1 MLRTHL
7 RKLSVT
13 SLALGV
19 GFASAGAL
27 AQSDGGS
34 AASSPDA
41 LGGTT
46 LFQTNGIS
54 SAAIFGSATDAN
66 APSAPSATARRNA
79 DADALA
85 DLLRGDNSLSQAL
98 GRNVQDFAQHFA
110 PQASDNGR
118 RLGQTQLG
126 GAMPTQTNADTQ
138 AAVGGTALAQT
149 ALTAPRA
156 QSDSG
161 TGTFGLQ
168 ASDNGRHLGQTQR
181 ATSDDSGGQQLGQLR
196 RSEAST
202 IADQVASTKNALVA
216 KTIDDSK
223 GKHSDQLRKS
233 ENNAIADQAVTTTNA
248 LVTDTIDDS
257 KGKQLGERRQS
268 EEKTKNALVADTID
282 DSKGKHL
289 GKQRQSEESTIA
301 DKVVKTKNA
310 LVADTI
316 DDSHGKHLGKTKNAL
331 VADLIGASNVHSAA
345 SFPGTVPV
353 SLGDGPSGALA
364 AAPIPVPEP
373 ANWLLL
379 ALGLI
384 VLAGRAL
391 MRRGTLLR

>member
-46 LFQTNGIS
+46 LFQTNGVS

-168 ASDNGRHLGQTQR
+168 PSDNGRHLGQTQR

-196 RSEAST
+196 RSENNM
-202 IADQVASTKNALVA
+202 IADQVASAKNALVA
-216 KTIDDSK
+216 NTIDDSK
-223 GKHSDQLRKS
+223 GKHSGQLRKS
-233 ENNAIADQAVTTTNA
+233 ENNTIADQAVTTKNA
-248 LVTDTIDDS
+248 LVT
-257 KGKQLGERRQS
+257 
-268 EEKTKNALVADTID
+268 DTID

-345 SFPGTVPV
+345 SFPGTGHV

>member
-1 MLRTHL
+1 MLPTHL
-7 RKLSVT
+7 RKLSIT
-13 SLALGV
+13 SLALGI

-41 LGGTT
+41 LGGAT
-46 LFQTNGIS
+46 LFQTNDVS
-54 SAAIFGSATDAN
+54 SAAIFGNLLSPTDTN
-66 APSAPSATARRNA
+66 APSVPSVTARRQA

-85 DLLRGDNSLSQAL
+85 DLLRGDNGLSQAL

-118 RLGQTQLG
+118 RLGQTQFG
-126 GAMPTQTNADTQ
+126 GALLTQTNADTQ
-138 AAVGGTALAQT
+138 AAAGGIALAQ
-149 ALTAPRA
+149 AAVTAPRA
-156 QSDSG
+156 QSDGG

-181 ATSDDSGGQQLGQLR
+181 AMSDDSGANQLGQLR
-196 RSEAST
+196 RSEANT
-202 IADQVASTKNALVA
+202 IADQVASTRNALVA
-216 KTIDDSK
+216 NTIDDSK
-223 GKHSDQLRKS
+223 GKHSGKLRQS
-233 ENNAIADQAVTTTNA
+233 ENNTIADQAVTNT
-248 LVTDTIDDS
+248 LVAAASDDS
-257 KGKQLGERRQS
+257 KGK
-268 EEKTKNALVADTID
+268 
-282 DSKGKHL
+282 GKHL
-289 GKQRQSEESTIA
+289 GERLRSEDSTIA
-301 DKVVKTKNA
+301 DKVVHAKNA
-310 LVADTI
+310 LV
-316 DDSHGKHLGKTKNAL
+316 S
-331 VADLIGASNVHSAA
+331 DLIGASSVHSAA
-345 SFPGTVPV
+345 TFPGTGPV
-353 SLGDGPSGALA
+353 NLGDGPSGALA

>member
-46 LFQTNGIS
+46 LFQTNGVS
-54 SAAIFGSATDAN
+54 SAAIFGSALAPTDAN

-118 RLGQTQLG
+118 RLGQAQLG

-181 ATSDDSGGQQLGQLR
+181 ATSDDSDGQQLGQL
-196 RSEAST
+196 
-202 IADQVASTKNALVA
+202 
-216 KTIDDSK
+216 
-223 GKHSDQLRKS
+223 
-233 ENNAIADQAVTTTNA
+233 
-248 LVTDTIDDS
+248 
-257 KGKQLGERRQS
+257 
-268 EEKTKNALVADTID
+268 
-282 DSKGKHL
+282 
-289 GKQRQSEESTIA
+289 RQSEESTIA

-331 VADLIGASNVHSAA
+331 VADLIGASNVHAAA